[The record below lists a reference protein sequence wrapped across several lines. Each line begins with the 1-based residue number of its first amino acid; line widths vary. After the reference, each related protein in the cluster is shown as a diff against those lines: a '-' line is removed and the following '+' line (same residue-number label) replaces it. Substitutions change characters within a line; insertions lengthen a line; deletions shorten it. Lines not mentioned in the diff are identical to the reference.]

1 MAIKQ
6 DKKIFNAIRKTT
18 RAKTITYSASFLH
31 NSSSYQLFKGH
42 FHSLKEFVMLF
53 KAEWL
58 LSKKSMENLQQA
70 HKNNVLNLISSLI
83 VQIQRL

>member
-18 RAKTITYSASFLH
+18 RAKTITYSAPFLH

-53 KAEWL
+53 KAE
-58 LSKKSMENLQQA
+58 
-70 HKNNVLNLISSLI
+70 
-83 VQIQRL
+83 